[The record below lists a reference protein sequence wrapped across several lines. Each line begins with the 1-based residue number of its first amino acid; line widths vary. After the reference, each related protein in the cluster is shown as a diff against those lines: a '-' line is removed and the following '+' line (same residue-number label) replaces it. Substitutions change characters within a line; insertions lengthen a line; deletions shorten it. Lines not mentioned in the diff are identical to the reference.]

1 MNNDTACQ
9 TAKKKKKHCNFLNQY
24 FCPVYPEKNLNIF
37 NLQRPTLAELQEL
50 LKTTKHLFSH

>member
-9 TAKKKKKHCNFLNQY
+9 TAKKKKNTVIFLISI
-24 FCPVYPEKNLNIF
+24 FVLFIPKKNLNIF
-37 NLQRPTLAELQEL
+37 NLQRPTLAELEEL